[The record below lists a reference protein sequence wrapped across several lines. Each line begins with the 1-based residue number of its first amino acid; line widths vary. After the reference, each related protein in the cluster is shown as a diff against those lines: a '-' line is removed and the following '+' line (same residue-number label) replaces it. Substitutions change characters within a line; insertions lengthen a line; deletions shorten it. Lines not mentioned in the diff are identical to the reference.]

1 MFPYRVW
8 SYVVHSLSWE
18 PLRMKLFSHTKPN
31 CSWTCLKGRLK
42 TIHAMTNL
50 KQVQVRGAVP
60 VFLGH
65 VTLILWVC
73 RFIGINSRDFWALQ
87 QLGLNEQ
94 PENKNNSICHK
105 TRLCWSRSWRRKKK
119 KKSLYCKS
127 DCVEVMLGICSN
139 HNQILIHFLHKW
151 LKTPSSLLN

>member
-18 PLRMKLFSHTKPN
+18 PLRMKLFFHTKPN

-42 TIHAMTNL
+42 TIHTMTNL
-50 KQVQVRGAVP
+50 KQVQVRGCSTCFFGACHP
-60 VFLGH
+60 HPLG
-65 VTLILWVC
+65 VQVYRNKLQRLLSFAAAWLEWATWKQKQQYMSQNQVVLVKIL
-73 RFIGINSRDFWALQ
+73 
-87 QLGLNEQ
+87 
-94 PENKNNSICHK
+94 
-105 TRLCWSRSWRRKKK
+105 KKK
-119 KKSLYCKS
+119 EEKKSLYCKS

>member
-18 PLRMKLFSHTKPN
+18 PLRMKLFFHIKPN
-31 CSWTCLKGRLK
+31 CSWTCLKGCLK

-94 PENKNNSICHK
+94 PENINNSICHK
-105 TRLCWSRSWRRKKK
+105 TRWNQKEKEK
-119 KKSLYCKS
+119 KKSLYCKR
-127 DCVEVMLGICSN
+127 DGNCVEVMLGICSN
-139 HNQILIHFLHKW
+139 HNQMWILQG
-151 LKTPSSLLN
+151 NCV